1 MKILAKIDD
10 NVQICIRKTHDV
22 TTKVMREFPF
32 WIPKWG
38 VRIPWALGLS
48 LFVQMDNQ

>member
-22 TTKVMREFPF
+22 TTKVV
-32 WIPKWG
+32 WIS
-38 VRIPWALGLS
+38 IL
-48 LFVQMDNQ
+48 DT